1 MPFNLVIDVRKAFD
15 AGIGTYIRNVVP
27 RVLDRLGS
35 TVRCTVVLPS
45 GDNARFE
52 WLTARDVRVLSVR
65 AAPLGIAEQVELAWR
80 LNKGDIFWA
89 TSLAHPLL
97 HRGPVLATI
106 YDVAQLAL
114 ARDAEVPA
122 HIAWAA
128 RLLLASQ
135 RRHAIALM
143 AISEF
148 TRREFEHYVGNAA
161 CGPIGVTPLG
171 VDKVWFD
178 AAATSWAVGPATP
191 YFVGV
196 GSVRPHKNFARLL
209 QAFALAADRLP
220 HDLVIAGLEPE
231 HGQHLQWLEA
241 LPSAIRPRV
250 RFVGFVQDP
259 ELRALVAGADAL
271 VFPSLYEG
279 FGLPALEAMAAG
291 CPVLSS
297 SAGSLPEVCSDA
309 AAAYFDPRSVEQI
322 SQALVGHAALPA
334 GARRVIVERGVAHAK
349 EFTWERTA
357 DITAEFIETALRG
370 SGKPA

>member
-35 TVRCTVVLPS
+35 MVRCTVVLPS
-45 GDNARFE
+45 GDTGRFE
-52 WLTARDVRVLSVR
+52 WLTERDVRLLSVR
-65 AAPLGIAEQVELAWR
+65 AAPLGIAEQVELACR

-97 HRGPVLATI
+97 HRGPLLATVH
-106 YDVAQLAL
+106 DVAQLAL
-114 ARDAEVPA
+114 VRDAGVSTHA
-122 HIAWAA
+122 IWAA
-128 RLLLASQ
+128 RLLLASL
-135 RRHAIALM
+135 RRRTIALM
-143 AISEF
+143 AVSDF
-148 TRREFEHYVGNAA
+148 TRREFEHYVGSAA
-161 CGPIGVTPLG
+161 CGHIGVTPLG

-178 AAATSWAVGPATP
+178 AAATSRAVRPATT
-191 YFVGV
+191 YFLSV

-220 HDLVIAGLEPE
+220 HDLVIAGLAPE

-241 LPSAIRPRV
+241 LPAAIRPRV
-250 RFVGFVQDP
+250 RFAGFVQDP
-259 ELRALVAGADAL
+259 ELRALVARADAL

-297 SAGSLPEVCSDA
+297 SAGSLPEVCSDV
-309 AAAYFDPRSVEQI
+309 AAAYFDPRSVAQI

-334 GARRVIVERGVAHAK
+334 GERQAIVDRGVVHARK
-349 EFTWERTA
+349 FTWERTA
-357 DITAEFIETALRG
+357 DITSEFIQSALRG
-370 SGKPA
+370 TGMPA